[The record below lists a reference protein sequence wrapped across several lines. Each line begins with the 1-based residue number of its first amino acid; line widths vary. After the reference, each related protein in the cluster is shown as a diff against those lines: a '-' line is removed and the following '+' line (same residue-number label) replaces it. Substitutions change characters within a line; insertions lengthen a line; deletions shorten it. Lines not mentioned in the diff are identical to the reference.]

1 MPKAYGDVRVKG
13 IDVWQVVQPN
23 AGAQSYGCPRRHTT
37 TYCGGGTP
45 TAFVPL
51 PRTFFCTAGNDPQNA
66 MQKADYSG
74 VKLDSDKRTT
84 VSVYINTVVA
94 PPGDP
99 NLPINVE
106 LSGTSN
112 GKSLGDPLVAA
123 APTPQ
128 ASNFAVAVAE
138 QARTMADQVQFLLPP
153 SWDSGERP
161 GADGKDR
168 LSEVGLRAHVRRLP
182 VPGSQRPARR
192 RLSDQPI
199 STAKLRHR

>member
-23 AGAQSYGCPRRHTT
+23 AGAQAYGYPSGTFT

-45 TAFVPL
+45 TAFVPI

-112 GKSLGDPLVAA
+112 GKSLGDPLVKRHRLRS
-123 APTPQ
+123 
-128 ASNFAVAVAE
+128 ASNFAVV
-138 QARTMADQVQFLLPP
+138 MAD
-153 SWDSGERP
+153 ERDN
-161 GADGKDR
+161 G
-168 LSEVGLRAHVRRLP
+168 
-182 VPGSQRPARR
+182 
-192 RLSDQPI
+192 SDQVHSSSPRRGRQRAT
-199 STAKLRHR
+199 SP